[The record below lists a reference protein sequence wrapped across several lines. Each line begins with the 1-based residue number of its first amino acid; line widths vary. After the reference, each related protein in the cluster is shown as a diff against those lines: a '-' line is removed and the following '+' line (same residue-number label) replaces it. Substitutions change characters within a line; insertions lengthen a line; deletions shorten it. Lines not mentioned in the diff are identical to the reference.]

1 MEYCWMLISRSLSPM
16 LLLSVYSF
24 TISLLKRSSALANN
38 SSDKNFYLTIEKES
52 VAEFKDRG
60 SRFLAHAFP
69 ISKTEDFKKRLNQL
83 KEEHP
88 KAAHHCFAYRIGTDG
103 NNFRSSDDGEPSG
116 SAGRPI
122 LGQID
127 SKELVNMTI
136 IVVRYFGGTLLGVP
150 GLINAYK
157 TSAVLALQANSIVK
171 KPVCENY
178 RLQFDYT
185 ILNEVMRII
194 KKNDCL
200 ILKQELQLFCII
212 ETSIPRSQVE
222 LCILQLKALRSM
234 ELSSI

>member
-1 MEYCWMLISRSLSPM
+1 MS
-16 LLLSVYSF
+16 
-24 TISLLKRSSALANN
+24 N
-38 SSDKNFYLTIEKES
+38 SNTNRDFYLTVEKES
-52 VAEFKDRG
+52 MAEFKDRG
-60 SRFLAHAFP
+60 SRFLAYAFP
-69 ISKTEDFKKRLNQL
+69 VLSADEFKKRLKDI

-127 SKELVNMTI
+127 SKELSNTAI

-150 GLINAYK
+150 GLITAYK
-157 TSAVLALQANSIVK
+157 TAASFALQLNPVIK
-171 KPVCENY
+171 KPVLANY

-194 KKNDCL
+194 KKNDCI
-200 ILKQELQLFCII
+200 ILKQELQLFCMM
-212 ETSIPRSQVE
+212 ETSIPKKNLE
-222 LCILQLKALRSM
+222 LCILQLKNLKSI
-234 ELSSI
+234 ELSVI